1 MKIID
6 GSGAVLGR
14 LASYAAKESLKG
26 EEIAV
31 VNCDEIIITGTKTD
45 IKENFEEKRTKV
57 GSQQSGPK
65 ISRDIEKMVKRT
77 IRGMLPNPRYE
88 GVGRNA
94 FKKIKCY
101 KGVPKE
107 FESAKK
113 IEMKSDKLK
122 VVKISEVSTD

>member
-6 GSGAVLGR
+6 GKGAVLGR
-14 LASYAAKESLKG
+14 LASYVAKESLKG

-31 VNCDEIIITGTKTD
+31 VNCDEIIITGTKA
-45 IKENFEEKRTKV
+45 N
-57 GSQQSGPK
+57 
-65 ISRDIEKMVKRT
+65 
-77 IRGMLPNPRYE
+77 E

-101 KGVPKE
+101 REIPKE

-113 IEMKSDKLK
+113 IEIKDEKRK
-122 VVKISEVSTD
+122 FIKISEVSTN